1 MKKADFPLVMK
12 STAVLT
18 GVLTVLLAV
27 LYRLFPLHWI
37 LPAVISA
44 GTACYHFSMR
54 LLVGTI
60 VPRLIKNK
68 ELVQHI
74 WFQPRIWEESFYRRL
89 RIKHWKKHVPTYAPG
104 SFSLETNTLAQVVR
118 NMCVSELVHETIV
131 VFSFLPLLAAIPFGA
146 FPVFLV
152 TSVLSAMVDSI
163 FILVQR
169 YNRPRL
175 LRILEKQERK
185 YL

>member
-1 MKKADFPLVMK
+1 MPEKQNRFPLVMK

-60 VPRLIKNK
+60 VPRLIKTKN
-68 ELVQHI
+68 
-74 WFQPRIWEESFYRRL
+74 WFNIFGFNPGFG
-89 RIKHWKKHVPTYAPG
+89 KK
-104 SFSLETNTLAQVVR
+104 
-118 NMCVSELVHETIV
+118 
-131 VFSFLPLLAAIPFGA
+131 A
-146 FPVFLV
+146 FTAVC
-152 TSVLSAMVDSI
+152 
-163 FILVQR
+163 
-169 YNRPRL
+169 
-175 LRILEKQERK
+175 E
-185 YL
+185 